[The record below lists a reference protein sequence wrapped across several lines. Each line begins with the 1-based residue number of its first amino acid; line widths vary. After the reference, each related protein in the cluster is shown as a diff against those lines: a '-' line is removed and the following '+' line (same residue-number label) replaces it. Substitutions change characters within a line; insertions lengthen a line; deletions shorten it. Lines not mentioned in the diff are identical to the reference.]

1 MGCATWVTPAQY
13 EAPPVFKTPQ
23 TQKWFLAAYVRDV
36 WSRLETLKGSATS
49 IYGSILK
56 IDSTK
61 KITIKLQGTSANSVS
76 WCTNVGL
83 FSASTNESHPLYG
96 IFMSRIST
104 AIFEWDSSDV
114 ALLKEAKCGELK
126 LAGIRQQS
134 QETVLKSITKQELAR
149 HCRRMTRGVE
159 NTTNLLEELFSS
171 LMDVTDTLGVPIL
184 RENAFEI
191 LETEIKHI
199 QCLQD
204 PTGVLLYTKT
214 ISIEKGGISLPVYRC
229 ARGTTSLENF
239 HSHIKNCI
247 PGTSANDV
255 HFSSVS
261 SRRNHKMEH
270 GKKIGFA

>member
-1 MGCATWVTPAQY
+1 
-13 EAPPVFKTPQ
+13 
-23 TQKWFLAAYVRDV
+23 
-36 WSRLETLKGSATS
+36 
-49 IYGSILK
+49 
-56 IDSTK
+56 
-61 KITIKLQGTSANSVS
+61 
-76 WCTNVGL
+76 
-83 FSASTNESHPLYG
+83 
-96 IFMSRIST
+96 MSRIST

-126 LAGIRQQS
+126 LAGIRQPS

-191 LETEIKHI
+191 LKTEIKHI

-247 PGTSANDV
+247 PGK
-255 HFSSVS
+255 
-261 SRRNHKMEH
+261 RER
-270 GKKIGFA
+270 